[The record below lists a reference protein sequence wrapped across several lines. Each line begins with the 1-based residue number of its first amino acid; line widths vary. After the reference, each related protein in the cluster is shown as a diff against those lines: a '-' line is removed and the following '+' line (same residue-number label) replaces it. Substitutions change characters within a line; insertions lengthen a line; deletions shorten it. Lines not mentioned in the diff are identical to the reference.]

1 MTDNDGDTV
10 TQSVVIGND
19 IHFNDDG
26 PKVVGS
32 GTVTFHADEGDIV
45 TLQSVGTSP
54 DDGNADG
61 STTGQ
66 FDVVGPATVSG
77 SVLSAVNFGADGEG
91 GFSFASNT
99 ASTLQG
105 LGLTSNGG
113 TLSYTVV
120 GDTVVAYVNVNG
132 LFGNSGYQPLLDR
145 TVFTLSLDHT
155 PGIPV

>member
-1 MTDNDGDTV
+1 M
-10 TQSVVIGND
+10 
-19 IHFNDDG
+19 
-26 PKVVGS
+26 
-32 GTVTFHADEGDIV
+32 
-45 TLQSVGTSP
+45 
-54 DDGNADG
+54 
-61 STTGQ
+61 
-66 FDVVGPATVSG
+66 GPATVSG
-77 SVLSAVNFGADGEG
+77 SVLGAVNFGADGEG

-113 TLSYTVV
+113 TLSYAVV

-155 PGIPV
+155 TGAFQFKLYDQLDHVAPAPGTADTTRIFRARTVRHLRGSTSAR